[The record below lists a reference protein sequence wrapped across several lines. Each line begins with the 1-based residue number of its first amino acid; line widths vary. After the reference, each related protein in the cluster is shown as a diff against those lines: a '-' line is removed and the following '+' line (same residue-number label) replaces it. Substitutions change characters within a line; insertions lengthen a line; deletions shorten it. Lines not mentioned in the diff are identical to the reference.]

1 MTDAHSHLVRGETR
15 HLLCEPFVGEVS
27 RLAAERN
34 VVFYGTHPWY
44 LDGFDADALRA
55 RLAANPQAGVG
66 EIGLDRLK
74 ERNISLR
81 MREIFEAQLRLA
93 AEFRRPVVLHGAKC
107 WGDVVH
113 TIQRLFPSD
122 RQPKHPNTPT
132 TPTPPSFLFH
142 GFSRSG
148 GLLPDIVKLNGY
160 VSIGP
165 AILNDHAV
173 NYRELAKAIPED
185 RLLVE
190 SDATAENDAEVPSV
204 REIAAKLADLRGLT
218 AEALEKVLERNAEA
232 FLGVLNKHE

>member
-1 MTDAHSHLVRGETR
+1 MTDAHCHLVRGETR
-15 HLLCEPFVGEVS
+15 HLLCEPFVGEAS
-27 RLAAERN
+27 RLAAERD

-74 ERNISLR
+74 ERNISPR

-107 WGDVVH
+107 WGDVVK
-113 TIQRLFPSD
+113 TIENGKWRMENEGGRIPA
-122 RQPKHPNTPT
+122 
-132 TPTPPSFLFH
+132 FLFH

-160 VSIGP
+160 ISVGP
-165 AILNDHAV
+165 AVLNDHAV
-173 NYRELAKAIPED
+173 NYRRLVCEIPLE

-204 REIAAKLADLRGLT
+204 REIAAKLAELRGLT